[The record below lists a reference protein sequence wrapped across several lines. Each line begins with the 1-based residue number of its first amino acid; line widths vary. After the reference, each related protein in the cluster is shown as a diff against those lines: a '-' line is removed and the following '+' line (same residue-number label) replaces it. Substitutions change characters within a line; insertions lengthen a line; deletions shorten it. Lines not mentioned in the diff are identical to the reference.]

1 VKTVRLYL
9 DHTEH
14 RDGKTIKHKAGE
26 VVELPDDVADF
37 IVRATLNKRASDQ
50 QIAENTPGTPE
61 RMRKHDL

>member
-1 VKTVRLYL
+1 MKTVHLFL

-14 RDGKTIKHKAGE
+14 RDGKTYKHKAGD

-50 QIAENTPGTPE
+50 QLAEKTPGTPE
-61 RMRKHDL
+61 RNRKHDL